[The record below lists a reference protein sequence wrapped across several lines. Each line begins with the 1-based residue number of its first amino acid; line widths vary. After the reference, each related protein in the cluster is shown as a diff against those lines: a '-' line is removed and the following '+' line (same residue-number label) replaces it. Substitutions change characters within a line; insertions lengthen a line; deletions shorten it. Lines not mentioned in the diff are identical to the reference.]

1 MFHPC
6 RRLTVAGWGFLKTN
20 LPCRVLE
27 DQGLRGY
34 VQAYVYTYG
43 TIHPSRWSGSYAH
56 RRTDW
61 KCRRGWRGW
70 WGKKERQKGE
80 PLRSTGAD
88 FKNGSFLIPPQRFFF
103 FRSLVFDTVL
113 TP

>member
-1 MFHPC
+1 M
-6 RRLTVAGWGFLKTN
+6 LTGGQTGNVGGAGG
-20 LPCRVLE
+20 V
-27 DQGLRGY
+27 G
-34 VQAYVYTYG
+34 
-43 TIHPSRWSGSYAH
+43 
-56 RRTDW
+56 
-61 KCRRGWRGW
+61 